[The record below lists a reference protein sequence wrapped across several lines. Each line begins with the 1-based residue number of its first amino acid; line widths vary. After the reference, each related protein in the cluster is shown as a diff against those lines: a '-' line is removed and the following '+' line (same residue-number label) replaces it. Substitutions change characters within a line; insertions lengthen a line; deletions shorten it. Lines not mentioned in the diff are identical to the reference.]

1 MAGNSPD
8 STPGSPDDK
17 SLQELI
23 VRALTG
29 LDARARQSL
38 DAATRNDP
46 ALRQFCAELDE
57 VVSLLVGSKEW
68 RSEKPSAEL
77 TAKIR
82 SAVAS
87 KLPSAPA
94 HFRTVMLEGDLGRS
108 KTILGVILAL
118 LCVASLIVVAVHW
131 WNVQRA
137 VDRNL
142 VLAHQVII
150 DTRFNEKQFT
160 GWDFVGDG
168 AWESGPDGL
177 KVTGSD
183 EPGAI
188 VMRKGYDAEHALAFQ
203 LDVAVPGLE
212 ERSNAIIFLAEAADA
227 PLPAFSPAIQPGQA
241 LTLEI
246 TRDGVFAYGP
256 DQALLQSRPVS
267 NAQPHFY
274 QVRLEHL
281 GPRVRVLINGET
293 FFEGPASRPLHGNLH
308 PGARLAGPQ
317 KKEVRFNAVRVE
329 R

>member
-1 MAGNSPD
+1 MP
-8 STPGSPDDK
+8 TLSPDDK
-17 SLQELI
+17 TLQELI

-38 DAATRNDP
+38 EAATRNDP

-57 VVSLLVGSKEW
+57 VVALMVGSKEW

-82 SAVAS
+82 SAVAA
-87 KLPSAPA
+87 KLPSAPP
-94 HFRTVMLEGDLGRS
+94 HFRTVMLEGDLGRQ
-108 KTILGVILAL
+108 KTILGVVLAL
-118 LCVASLIVVAVHW
+118 LGVVVLIVLIVHW
-131 WNVQRA
+131 WNVQSPG
-137 VDRNL
+137 DRSL
-142 VLAHQVII
+142 SLAHQLIL
-150 DTRFNEKQFT
+150 DTRYNEIQFS

-177 KVTGSD
+177 KVNGSD

-188 VMRKGYDAEHALAFQ
+188 FMRKGYDAEHALAFQ
-203 LDVAVPGLE
+203 ADVAVPGLD
-212 ERSNAIIFLAEAADA
+212 ERSKVVLFLAEAAGTTE
-227 PLPAFSPAIQPGQA
+227 PAFSNVVQPAQA

-246 TRDGVFAYGP
+246 ARDGVFAYGP
-256 DQALLQSRPVS
+256 DQSLLQSRPIS

-281 GPRVRVLINGET
+281 GPRVRILINEAT
-293 FFEGPASRPLHGNLH
+293 FFDGPSSRPLQGELH
-308 PGARLAGPQ
+308 PGVRLAGPQ